1 MKCFEF
7 VFSLLDLE
15 QVFSLDSI
23 DFALTDF
30 IQVIE
35 LCDFFLEIPRRLLEF
50 RILVGKT
57 LSLALRTLESPL

>member
-7 VFSLLDLE
+7 VFPLLDLM

-57 LSLALRTLESPL
+57 